1 MKQKT
6 GAMSIV
12 LTALSGVAFIGTCV
26 LVAKATPPALE
37 RIQKAEEEKGE
48 ELTKMEKVKAAA
60 PAYIPSAILGAS
72 AIICMAGST
81 ALDKKHQASLS
92 SAIALGNNY
101 AQKYKGKVKEL
112 FGVETE
118 KEISESIDIQKPVDN
133 TFPYESWCTMCFNE
147 SEDNPGTPMLFY
159 EVQSGTFFEK
169 TLEQVLLAEYH
180 LNRNYI
186 LNGEVTLNDWYEY
199 LGLDKTDTGDA
210 AIWTPMDLGDEW
222 IDFNH
227 KKKTTSDGRVYYEIS
242 LVTEPYYID
251 MLP

>member
-1 MKQKT
+1 
-6 GAMSIV
+6 
-12 LTALSGVAFIGTCV
+12 
-26 LVAKATPPALE
+26 
-37 RIQKAEEEKGE
+37 
-48 ELTKMEKVKAAA
+48 
-60 PAYIPSAILGAS
+60 
-72 AIICMAGST
+72 
-81 ALDKKHQASLS
+81 
-92 SAIALGNNY
+92 
-101 AQKYKGKVKEL
+101 
-112 FGVETE
+112 
-118 KEISESIDIQKPVDN
+118 
-133 TFPYESWCTMCFNE
+133 
-147 SEDNPGTPMLFY
+147 MLFY
-159 EVQSGTFFEK
+159 EVQSGTCVEK

-222 IDFNH
+222 IDCKH